1 MNDIYKKIFQMS
13 NNDVLL
19 IEYNMFFNDL
29 RDICVFVIDDKDELL
44 ELKNVLHYIKSI
56 DKDASFF
63 CCTYGVDRSD
73 DKIYVYCDNL
83 FVLTSLCV
91 EEVQSIFSKYDTLNN
106 PFRGIV
112 PSNITALSVDDMT
125 SETIKYVIYD
135 NGIIKDFHEAW
146 GTVEISKIISILWD

>member
-1 MNDIYKKIFQMS
+1 MNAIPKKLFQMS

-29 RDICVFVIDDKDELL
+29 RDVCVFVIDDKDELL
-44 ELKNVLHYIKSI
+44 ELKNVLNIIKSI

-73 DKIYVYCDNL
+73 DKIHIYCDNL
-83 FVLTSLCV
+83 FILTYLCV
-91 EEVQSIFSKYDTLNN
+91 EEVQSFFSKYDTLNN

-112 PSNITALSVDDMT
+112 PSDITILSADDITA
-125 SETIKYVIYD
+125 ETIKYVIYD
-135 NGIIKDFHEAW
+135 SGIIIDFHEEW
-146 GTVEISKIISILWD
+146 GTAEISKIKSLLWD